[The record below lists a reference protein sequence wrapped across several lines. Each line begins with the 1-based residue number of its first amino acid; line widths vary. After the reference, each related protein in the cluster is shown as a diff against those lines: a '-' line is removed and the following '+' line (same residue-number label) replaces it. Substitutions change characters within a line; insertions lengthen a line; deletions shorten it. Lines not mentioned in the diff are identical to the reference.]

1 MPRVANTTSIKNPKR
16 YGYDLQLDNI
26 YLRTAVG
33 PGREMTIQSSDVQAG
48 QQVNVKQNP
57 EDFTSNLGRIYSR
70 NRFDAGQGL
79 DTAHR
84 ADGKPDDVNRFW
96 DSKGIDV
103 FHGDD
108 ETSYHIHLLYT
119 TDQAKDVDEGTTDTA
134 ILSGTYTNNYMTQT
148 SNGNIYVTDGTTVH
162 EYDAT
167 AGTWSA
173 ILAATNGAAYNFTG
187 AAAFGNTVYFTT
199 ADATNSNS
207 EFIHYEPDGH
217 GWSTHNTSFNTSGG
231 LTGVW
236 FVKNTLF
243 VTGNDGDAEYV
254 WEGDAFADSWSS
266 SFAPVDAIIEVE
278 PTHEITGII
287 DGGAVVLAGSTDGNI
302 YSFKLS
308 SGVFVNQ
315 GQTKIPFEEI
325 HSIAAAEG
333 IIFFGTKENTRP
345 RGRLYRAD
353 LVNADD
359 LYVLANRQLIKEW
372 VTDSVDTTPHAMFVS
387 RDSVYMGVKENTN
400 KVNLWRYY
408 LPTGG
413 LARDLQTVGNSY
425 VSGITQSNGKF
436 VIVVE
441 GSDIYKETST
451 YESEGYLVTSAADFF
466 TAESKQFVGAEIST
480 ATMPADTQVSLQY
493 STRFE
498 DLDEPES
505 ATFTNALTQL
515 GGTGDEE
522 KQIAEVSRYIIGKVI
537 LRSTDGVSTP
547 KVKSIQFRALAR
559 PELVVAQIPINI
571 SDRVER
577 PGRKPLKVKG
587 LGDTLYKA
595 LRAKEG
601 DSVTLEI
608 FEPQEIIRGVV
619 EQISYPIQSNE
630 VIGSDTM
637 YAIIT
642 VRGTRQ
648 GTIEEVTSIHTPGI
662 AAWGIMRYGA

>member
-1 MPRVANTTSIKNPKR
+1 MARVASTSNVRNPRR
-16 YGYDLQLDNI
+16 YGYDIRLDNI

-33 PGREMTIQSSDVQAG
+33 PGRELTIQSSDVQAG

-84 ADGKPDDVNRFW
+84 SDGKPDDVNRFW

-173 ILAATNGAAYNFTG
+173 ILAATNGATYNFTG

-217 GWSTHNTSFNTSGG
+217 GWSTHNTSFNTTGG

-243 VTGNDGDAEYV
+243 VTGNDGTAEYV
-254 WEGDAFADSWSS
+254 WEGNAFEDSWAS
-266 SFAPVDAIIEVE
+266 SFAVGDAIIEVE

-315 GQTKIPFEEI
+315 GQTKIPFEGI

-333 IIFFGTKENTRP
+333 IIFFGTKENTRGV
-345 RGRLYRAD
+345 GRLYRAD

-372 VTDSVDTTPHAMFVS
+372 AIDNVDTTPHAMFVS
-387 RDSVYMGVKENTN
+387 RDSVFMGVQEDTN
-400 KVNLWRYY
+400 EVNLWQYY

-413 LARDLQTVGNSY
+413 LARSLQTAGNSY

-480 ATMPADTQVSLQY
+480 ITMPADTQVSLQY

-619 EQISYPIQSNE
+619 EQISYPIQSND
-630 VIGSDTM
+630 VVGSDTM

>member
-1 MPRVANTTSIKNPKR
+1 MVRVANTASIKNPKR

-70 NRFDAGQGL
+70 NNFSAGQGL

-119 TDQAKDVDEGTTDTA
+119 TATES
-134 ILSGTYTNNYMTQT
+134 LSFSNNNNYMTQT
-148 SNGNIYVTDGTTVH
+148 TNGNIYVTDGTTIH

-167 AGTWSA
+167 AETWSA
-173 ILAATNGAAYNFTG
+173 ILAATNGATYNFTG

-217 GWSTHNTSFNTSGG
+217 GWSTHNTAFNTTGG

-243 VTGNDGDAEYV
+243 VTGNDGTAEYV
-254 WEGDAFADSWSS
+254 WEGDAFADSWAS
-266 SFAPVDAIIEVE
+266 SFATVDAIIEVE
-278 PTHEITGII
+278 PTHQITGII
-287 DGGAVVLAGSTDGNI
+287 DGGAVVLAGSTDGNV

-308 SGVFVNQ
+308 SGIFVNQ

-345 RGRLYRAD
+345 VGRLYRAD

-372 VTDSVDTTPHAMFVS
+372 VIDDVDTTPHAMFVS
-387 RDSVYMGVKENTN
+387 RDSVFMGVKEGDNE
-400 KVNLWRYY
+400 VNLWQYY

-413 LARDLQTVGNSY
+413 LARSLQTAGNSY

-466 TAESKQFVGAEIST
+466 TAESKQFVGAELST
-480 ATMPADTQVSLQY
+480 NILPANTQVDLLY
-493 STRFE
+493 STKFE
-498 DLDEPES
+498 DLDNPE
-505 ATFTNALTQL
+505 AITFTTAIEQIS
-515 GGTGDEE
+515 GIGDEE
-522 KQIAEVSRYIIGKVI
+522 KQIAEVSRYIIGKVV
-537 LRSTDGVSTP
+537 LKSTTGLNTP
-547 KVKSIQFRALAR
+547 KVKSVQFRALAR

-577 PGRKPLKVKG
+577 PGRKPIRVKG
-587 LGDTLYKA
+587 LGDALYKA
-595 LRAKEG
+595 LRDKEG

-608 FEPQEIIRGVV
+608 FQPQEIIRGVV

-630 VIGSDTM
+630 VIGSDTH

-648 GTIEEVTSIHTPGI
+648 ATLEDVTSIHTLGI
-662 AAWGIMRYGA
+662 AAFGIMRFGA

>member
-1 MPRVANTTSIKNPKR
+1 MARVASTSNVRNPKR
-16 YGYDLQLDNI
+16 FGYDIKLDNI

-33 PGREMTIQSSDVQAG
+33 PGREMTIQSSDVQQG

-70 NRFDAGQGL
+70 NNFSAGQGL

-108 ETSYHIHLLYT
+108 ETAYHIHLLHT
-119 TDQAKDVDEGTTDTA
+119 TTGQS
-134 ILSGTYTNNYMTQT
+134 LSFADTNNYMTQT
-148 SNGNIYVTDGTTVH
+148 TDENIWVTDGTTVH
-162 EYDAT
+162 KYDAST
-167 AGTWSA
+167 ETWSS
-173 ILAATNGAAYNFTG
+173 ILAATNNATHDFTG
-187 AAAFGNTVYFTT
+187 IVAFGNDLFLTT
-199 ADATNSNS
+199 ANGTSGS
-207 EFIHYEPDGH
+207 QLIHYDGSS
-217 GWSTHNTSFNTSGG
+217 WTVETTAQSSSGG

-236 FVKNTLF
+236 FAKNTLF
-243 VTGNDGDAEYV
+243 ISGNDGTAEHI
-254 WEGDAFADSWSS
+254 WDISPFNKSWSS
-266 SFAPVDAIIEVE
+266 SDLQNGDAIIEVE
-278 PTHEITGII
+278 PTHEITGVV
-287 DGGAVVLAGSTDGNI
+287 DGGAVVLAASTDGNI

-308 SGVFVNQ
+308 GGVFVNQ
-315 GQTKIPFEEI
+315 GQTKIPFEEV

-333 IIFFGTKENTRP
+333 IIFFGTKEVTTTI
-345 RGRLYRAD
+345 GRLYKAE
-353 LVNADD
+353 LVAADD
-359 LYVLANRQLIKEW
+359 LYVIANRQLVKEW
-372 VTDSVDTTPHAMFVS
+372 VETGFDTTPHAMFVS
-387 RDSVYMGVKENTN
+387 RDSVYMGVREATN
-400 KVNLWRYY
+400 EVNLWRYY

-413 LARDLQTVGNSY
+413 LARDLQTAGNGLVY
-425 VSGITQSNGKF
+425 GITQSDGKF
-436 VIVVE
+436 VLSVS
-441 GSDIYKETST
+441 GSDVYKETST
-451 YESEGYLVTSAADFF
+451 YEDEGYLVLSAADFF

-480 ATMPADTQVSLQY
+480 ITMPADTQVSLQY

-498 DLDEPES
+498 DLDAPES
-505 ATFTNALTQL
+505 ATFTNAFTQL

-522 KQIAEVSRYIIGKVI
+522 KQIAEVARYIIGKVI

-547 KVKSIQFRALAR
+547 KVKSVQFRALAR
-559 PELVVAQIPINI
+559 PELVVARIPINI

-608 FEPQEIIRGVV
+608 FEPQEIIKGVV
-619 EQISYPIQSNE
+619 EQISYPIQSND
-630 VIGSDTM
+630 VVGSDTM

-662 AAWGIMRYGA
+662 ASWGIMRYGA